1 MKSITSLLFAV
12 LSLTLVNST
21 TLAND
26 SLSNIIET
34 KEVKKSSNVKSRR
47 RKKVEMCHDCGKPE
61 TQCECEG
68 HGNEEKKDHKNK

>member
-68 HGNEEKKDHKNK
+68 HGNEEKKDHKKK